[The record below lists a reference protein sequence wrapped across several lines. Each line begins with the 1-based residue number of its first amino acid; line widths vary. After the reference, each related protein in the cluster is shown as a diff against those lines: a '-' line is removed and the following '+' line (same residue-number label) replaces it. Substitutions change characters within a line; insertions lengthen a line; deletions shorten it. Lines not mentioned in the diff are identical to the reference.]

1 MHNRKTLANEFLCR
15 VKWQGGEHIHLA
27 GDASN
32 RRYER
37 IRKKNERNLCR

>member
-1 MHNRKTLANEFLCR
+1 MRNRKTLANEFLVR
-15 VKWQGGEHIHLA
+15 VKWQDGERIHLA

-37 IRKKNERNLCR
+37 IKKKK